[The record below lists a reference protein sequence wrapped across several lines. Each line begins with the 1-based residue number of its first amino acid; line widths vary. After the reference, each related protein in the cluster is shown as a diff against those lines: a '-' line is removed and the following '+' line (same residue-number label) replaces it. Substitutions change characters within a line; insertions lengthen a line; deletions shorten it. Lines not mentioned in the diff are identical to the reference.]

1 MKKSMVFFFLLC
13 IALGEWQQ
21 SDEISL
27 PRGIQV
33 NDLTFSSSGELW
45 ILSTS
50 SILKYETATKSPV
63 FVQEIKNGKLLAVN
77 EEEIYV
83 VDNANRLITFGRDDA
98 GSTQPT
104 SLFFNYPT
112 AIEVVAASNI
122 PYVIVQEPNKLTF
135 VRDTR
140 PLGSISTTA
149 QRLST
154 IPAANYDDRE
164 TPFFTLENNQIYAWT
179 GGSFNNPERYSK
191 RIMYSSSSK
200 IIDFATNKIGNV
212 YVLFSDSIVILEPS
226 GDYNSKITIDNVPLG
241 SRLLLNPANNSIG
254 IFDQL
259 EKSVKVLSGTTR
271 GMTGDIITLY
281 NNQPNPVDNY
291 TEIPFTI
298 NQKLDVTITIYN
310 LIGEPVKVIA
320 KDLYQQGTHRVVWR
334 ADDDKGNLVPNGIYF
349 YRLESNKG
357 VAIKQLIVLR

>member
-1 MKKSMVFFFLLC
+1 MKQSMVFFFLMC

-21 SDEISL
+21 SDEITL

-33 NDLTFSSSGELW
+33 NDLTISSTGELW

-50 SILKYETATKSPV
+50 SILKYETASRSPV
-63 FVQEIKNGKLLAVN
+63 LVQEIQNGKLLAVH
-77 EEEIYV
+77 EEEIYI
-83 VDNANRLITFGRDDA
+83 VDNANRLITLGRDEA
-98 GSTQPT
+98 GPTQPAGF
-104 SLFFNYPT
+104 FFNYPT
-112 AIEVVAASNI
+112 AIAVATAHDK

-135 VRDTR
+135 LSETR
-140 PLGSISTTA
+140 PLGSITTA
-149 QRLST
+149 ARRLST
-154 IPAANYDDRE
+154 IPAADYDSRE

-179 GGSFNNPERYSK
+179 GGNLRTPENYSK
-191 RIMYSSSSK
+191 RMMYSASSL
-200 IIDFATNKIGNV
+200 ILDFAANKNGNL
-212 YVLFSDSIVILEPS
+212 YVLFSDSVVILES
-226 GDYNSKITIDNVPLG
+226 NGDYQSKIAIDNVPLG
-241 SRLLLNPANNSIG
+241 SRLLLNPVNNSIG

-259 EKSVKVLSGTTR
+259 EKSVKILSGTKR
-271 GMTGDIITLY
+271 NITGDIITLY
-281 NNQPNPVDNY
+281 NNQPNPVDSY

-298 NQKLDVTITIYN
+298 NQTLGVTITIYN

-320 KDLYQQGTHRVVWR
+320 KDLYQKGTHRVVWR